1 MRPECQRSQ
10 GLAFST
16 CRQRSGWNHHT
27 PGLRRLASWIS
38 CSGSLTSMPRIGSTL
53 PQPFRDSQSIRR
65 SPSLCLQHHD
75 ALTPHSK
82 RHTALHLSQ
91 GTCQCESGPS
101 FVPPTRSAIQSAG
114 NRSAVRFLQSARLP
128 VREVGSHR
136 SSGTCFP

>member
-27 PGLRRLASWIS
+27 PGLRRLASLDFLQDRLHR
-38 CSGSLTSMPRIGSTL
+38 CRGLARPCL
-53 PQPFRDSQSIRR
+53 KPFRDSQSIRR

-128 VREVGSHR
+128 VREVGSHQ